1 MGHDCLSQCHRERL
15 IDLMPHGFQDDK
27 SHVQRAIPNS
37 EKRSGK
43 KKKKVSEWL
52 KTRDQFDI
60 NMTFKNSNS

>member
-15 IDLMPHGFQDDK
+15 IDLMPHGFQEDK

-43 KKKKVSEWL
+43 KKKKLV
-52 KTRDQFDI
+52 
-60 NMTFKNSNS
+60 NG